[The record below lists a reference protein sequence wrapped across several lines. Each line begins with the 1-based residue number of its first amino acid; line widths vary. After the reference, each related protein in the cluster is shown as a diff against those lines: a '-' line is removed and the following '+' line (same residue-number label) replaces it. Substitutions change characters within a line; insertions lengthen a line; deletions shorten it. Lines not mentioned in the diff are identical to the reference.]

1 MADSEAGES
10 EVQVVQDFPML
21 EQAYFS
27 LNGRLYRYRAEAETV
42 SIQRLGKMLVLP
54 RAELAMPEEI
64 ELSIIVDAARIA
76 AHFYPENCRVD
87 DFV

>member
-1 MADSEAGES
+1 MADSGAGES
-10 EVQVVQDFPML
+10 EIQAVQDFPML

-27 LNGRLYRYRAEAETV
+27 LNGRLYCYRAEAKTV
-42 SIQRLGKMLVLP
+42 SIQRLGKTLVLP

-64 ELSIIVDAARIA
+64 ELSITADAARIA

>member
-1 MADSEAGES
+1 MADSGAGEN

-27 LNGRLYRYRAEAETV
+27 LDGQLYRYRAEAETV
-42 SIQRLGKMLVLP
+42 AIQRLGKTLVLP
-54 RAELAMPEEI
+54 RAELAMPDEV
-64 ELSIIVDAARIA
+64 ELSITADAAHIA
-76 AHFYPENCRVD
+76 AHFYPDNCRVD